1 MRLPTSND
9 LVNFN
14 YLLAVIY
21 NLSVDGW
28 CSIKAVNETCA
39 KKTFNAQ
46 IIDYRKIIELVEYC
60 DLVVIKKGMV
70 SLTTKGIEFLEL
82 NIQSF
87 LAPNPKQKS
96 FLAENSVFYGGYRSQ
111 AKRIFNNFVSD
122 HDEMTYKYVRSD
134 EYEIPMRDK
143 IILHVFEYLG
153 IITKRDF
160 GFSVEPQF
168 LKHVREIRAEKS
180 GMTQEEL
187 ELNLDGKRD
196 RGFKAEELI
205 VQYEQKR
212 LRELGLNAEAD
223 RVKRIS
229 VLEPYVGY
237 DIRSFIGQGP
247 SAEYDKFIEV
257 KSSQKPGIE
266 FYWTKNEIDAAKE
279 KGDSYW
285 IYFLAD
291 FKESTALKD
300 INPFPFRNPAE
311 SILNNVDFDCEPRL
325 FKITESGDR
334 KFKKLD
340 DETRARLVALS

>member
-21 NLSVDGW
+21 NLNVDGW
-28 CSIKAVNETCA
+28 CTIKAVNETCA

-46 IIDYRKIIELVEYC
+46 IIDYRKIMDLAEYC
-60 DLVVIKKGMV
+60 DLIVTKKGMV
-70 SLTTKGIEFLEL
+70 SLTTKGTEFLEL

-96 FLAENSVFYGGYRSQ
+96 FLADNSVFYGRYRPQ
-111 AKRIFNNFVSD
+111 ARRIFNSFVSD

-134 EYEIPMRDK
+134 EYEIPMKDK
-143 IILHVFEYLG
+143 VILHVFEYLG
-153 IITKRDF
+153 IVTKRDF

-187 ELNLDGKRD
+187 ELNLDAKRD

-205 VQYEQKR
+205 VEYEQRR

-247 SAEYDKFIEV
+247 SGEYDKFIEV
-257 KSSQKPGIE
+257 KSSQKSAIE
-266 FYWTKNEIDAAKE
+266 FFWTKNEIKAARE
-279 KGDSYW
+279 KDDSYW
-285 IYFLAD
+285 IYFLAE
-291 FKESTALKD
+291 FKDSCTLKD
-300 INPFPFRNPAE
+300 IKPLLIRNPSEA
-311 SILNNVDFDCEPRL
+311 ILNNKDFECEPTL

-340 DETRARLVALS
+340 DETRGRLVVLS